1 MAKKLKALLSA
12 IAVVAMVASSAT
24 IIQAADDGQVDITIL
39 ETSDLHGVIYPYD
52 YAADTALNGGLAK
65 VATIVKQEREKD
77 PNLLLVDCGDTLQGN
92 MISDFREND
101 VHPMFDAMNLL
112 KFDAF
117 ALGNHEFN
125 FEWDNLVKALK
136 SFDGEVLSANI
147 YKKNGERY
155 AKPYMIKEIEGVK
168 VGIFGLVAPHVTTW
182 EASDPTHF
190 DNMTF
195 TTPMEETGKVLDELE
210 DKADV
215 IIGLAHYGLNGE
227 YGTEGMR
234 EVVEAYADR
243 IDGMLIGHAHQV
255 IDEEIDGVPVLEPG
269 SNGTNVAKLTLTVEK
284 VDGKW
289 EVVNH
294 AMEMLSTKEVEPD
307 AEMMEAM
314 KYVDDESK
322 AKANEVVG
330 QVSADFFEDTYVLPN
345 LPRVYVED
353 NALIDLI
360 NKVQMEYAGADVSLA
375 ATFGDNLNLMKGD
388 FKYKDGV
395 KVYKYD
401 NFLIGVKVNGATL
414 KQIMEKQ
421 AGTFFNQFKPGDV
434 TVSFKEGVANYMYD
448 AFAGVDYEINISKP
462 EGQRIENVMYKG
474 APLADDQE
482 LVLAVN
488 NYRYGNLMSAGFVTD
503 ADKVFDSNNEILS
516 TIRDMV
522 IDYVTKKGTIDPECD
537 HNWKITGLVEY
548 PEAEEVYEKV
558 RKGEIEIEK
567 GNRKSLNIFE
577 LRDAGLISGNQTQE
591 PTTPVEPSEP
601 TEEEKEPEAEEGTYT
616 VVAGDCLWN
625 IALKYNTTYEAI
637 AKANHIAAPYL
648 IYPGDVLVI
657 R

>member
-101 VHPMFDAMNLL
+101 VHPMFEAMNLL

-255 IDEEIDGVPVLEPG
+255 IDEEIAGVPVLEPG
-269 SNGTNVAKLTLTVEK
+269 SNGSNVAKLTLTVEK

-307 AEMMEAM
+307 AEMLEAM

-503 ADKVFDSNNEILS
+503 DDKVFDSNNEILS

-558 RKGEIEIEK
+558 RKGEIEIER

-637 AKANHIAAPYL
+637 AKANNIAAPYL

>member
-255 IDEEIDGVPVLEPG
+255 IDEEIAGVPVLEPG

-558 RKGEIEIEK
+558 HKGEIEIEK

-577 LRDAGLISGNQTQE
+577 LRNAGLISGNQTQE

-637 AKANHIAAPYL
+637 AEANNIAAPYL

>member
-255 IDEEIDGVPVLEPG
+255 IDEEIAGVPVLEPG

-307 AEMMEAM
+307 AEMMKAM

-558 RKGEIEIEK
+558 RKGEIEIER

-637 AKANHIAAPYL
+637 AKANNIAAPYL